1 MNQEKNPT
9 DLTVREIIRILIPKW
24 WIIIMA
30 AVSGTILALG
40 VTLLL
45 ITPEYES
52 VTKMYV
58 LTKQNEN
65 VVTSQDMQTS
75 LSLTKDYI
83 EMIQSRTI
91 AEAVINQLGLG
102 ESPEKLLK
110 KINVD
115 SETDT
120 RVLTI
125 SVRDSDPYVACQIA
139 NAVRDTAENHIK
151 NVMNIDAVKILDNAN
166 ISTDPV
172 SPSARKN
179 GVLGGFFGIL
189 ISVAVILL
197 FYMTNDYIRTPEDV
211 ERYLG
216 LEILGEIPA
225 VDKIPKKGRKQ
236 V

>member
-40 VTLLL
+40 VTILL
-45 ITPEYES
+45 ITPEYDS

>member
-40 VTLLL
+40 VTILL